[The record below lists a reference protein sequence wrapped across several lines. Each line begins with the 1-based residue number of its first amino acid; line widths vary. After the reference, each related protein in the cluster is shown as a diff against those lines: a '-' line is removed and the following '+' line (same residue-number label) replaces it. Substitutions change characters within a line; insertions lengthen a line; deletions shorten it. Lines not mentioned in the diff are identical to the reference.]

1 MNNQPQPSAAMSDD
15 EKLAHVQDLLGRMQE
30 LAQQVASGKCA
41 PEQCA
46 ELQTELVGLRTE
58 IERITG
64 SNV

>member
-1 MNNQPQPSAAMSDD
+1 MSNQPQPSAAMSDD
-15 EKLAHVQDLLGRMQE
+15 EKLALVQSLLGHMQE
-30 LAQQVASGKCA
+30 LAEQVASGKCT